1 MEGNQLKTNPRDC
14 TGLMSLAVLAAM
26 ACLAG
31 CTDSGSDD
39 PNPTAEPT
47 IRLVFSPSSV
57 SFGEERSRIVEL
69 ENTGNGAA
77 GPVELA
83 ALEVRDGGGNAVPGA
98 SLSVSPAAIPTLNAG
113 ASRELTLTL
122 DVPPSASSGD
132 YQVTLEAR
140 LDGQA
145 EASLGTFF
153 SVAATG
159 PEIATLEITGGT
171 SQARQGAVVDFAVS
185 ATDDQ
190 GQAVDDPAVT
200 WRAEPPAAGLVTAD
214 GEFVAYAVGTTRIIA
229 SSGEVADTVEVEIED
244 RGAPSGSF
252 QVVWHEPVV
261 RRYTSDHWEHG
272 DVAFTG
278 TWGCRAVPGGQC
290 GDALYVWDISARD
303 APILVDSVKVDARV
317 VNDVKVREDGTL
329 AIITHEGSNDG
340 QNGVTLLDL
349 ADPLHPAI
357 IARFSPP
364 DLTPGVH
371 NVWIDG
377 DYAYL
382 VVDGAIPTSGM
393 RVLDISDPAN
403 PEIVASFYGGGS
415 FLHDVYVRDG
425 LAFLSHWTT
434 GMIILDV
441 GNGVAGGSPTSP
453 VEVSR
458 IAVPGYRVHNAWYW
472 PESGYVFLGDEIAVP
487 GRVLVVDVNVLAA
500 PRQVASFTLPD
511 AAPHNF
517 WIDETVGIAYFSW
530 YENGIQ
536 AVDVSGRLLGELDEQ
551 GRKVASIQYD
561 AGGACVAPS
570 GTCSWAPQLHD
581 GFIYV
586 SDLNSGLWVL
596 RTTF

>member
-1 MEGNQLKTNPRDC
+1 LTAV
-14 TGLMSLAVLAAM
+14 AVLTAM

-31 CTDSGSDD
+31 CADSGSED
-39 PNPTAEPT
+39 PNQPAEPT
-47 IRLVFSPSSV
+47 IELAFTPSSI
-57 SFGEERSRIVEL
+57 SFGEERSGLVEL
-69 ENTGNGAA
+69 QNTGDGAA

-83 ALEVRDGGGNAVPGA
+83 ALEVRDGGGNVVPGA
-98 SLSVSPAAIPTLNAG
+98 SLSVSPPAIPTLNAG

-122 DVPPSASSGD
+122 NVPPSAASGD

-140 LDGQA
+140 LNGQA
-145 EASLGTFF
+145 EASLGTSF
-153 SVAATG
+153 SVAASG
-159 PEIATLEITGGT
+159 PAIATLEITGGA
-171 SQARQGAVVDFAVS
+171 SQARQGEVVDFAVS

-200 WRAEPPAAGLVTAD
+200 WRADPPAAGLVTAD

-229 SSGEVADTVEVEIED
+229 GSGEVADTVEVEIAA

-252 QVVWHEPVV
+252 EVEWHKPVV

-290 GDALYVWDISARD
+290 GDALFVWDISVRN

-317 VNDVKVREDGTL
+317 VNDVKVSEDGTL

-349 ADPLHPAI
+349 ADPLHPAVI
-357 IARFSPP
+357 TRFSPP

-382 VVDGAIPTSGM
+382 VVDGAVPTSGL

-403 PEIVASFYGGGS
+403 PAIVASFYGGGS
-415 FLHDVYVRDG
+415 FLHDVYVRNG

-472 PESGYVFLGDEIAVP
+472 PESGYVFLGDEIALP

-517 WIDETVGIAYFSW
+517 WVDEAAGIAYFSW

-536 AVDVSGRLLGELDEQ
+536 AVDVSGRLLGELEEQ
-551 GRKVASIQYD
+551 GRKVAGIQYD
-561 AGGACVAPS
+561 VGGACIASS
-570 GTCSWAPQLHD
+570 GACSWAPQLHD

>member
-1 MEGNQLKTNPRDC
+1 
-14 TGLMSLAVLAAM
+14 
-26 ACLAG
+26 
-31 CTDSGSDD
+31 
-39 PNPTAEPT
+39 
-47 IRLVFSPSSV
+47 
-57 SFGEERSRIVEL
+57 
-69 ENTGNGAA
+69 
-77 GPVELA
+77 
-83 ALEVRDGGGNAVPGA
+83 
-98 SLSVSPAAIPTLNAG
+98 
-113 ASRELTLTL
+113 
-122 DVPPSASSGD
+122 
-132 YQVTLEAR
+132 
-140 LDGQA
+140 
-145 EASLGTFF
+145 
-153 SVAATG
+153 
-159 PEIATLEITGGT
+159 
-171 SQARQGAVVDFAVS
+171 
-185 ATDDQ
+185 
-190 GQAVDDPAVT
+190 
-200 WRAEPPAAGLVTAD
+200 
-214 GEFVAYAVGTTRIIA
+214 
-229 SSGEVADTVEVEIED
+229 
-244 RGAPSGSF
+244 
-252 QVVWHEPVV
+252 
-261 RRYTSDHWEHG
+261 
-272 DVAFTG
+272 
-278 TWGCRAVPGGQC
+278 
-290 GDALYVWDISARD
+290 
-303 APILVDSVKVDARV
+303 
-317 VNDVKVREDGTL
+317 VKVREDGTL

-357 IARFSPP
+357 ITRFSPP

-377 DYAYL
+377 DHAYL
-382 VVDGAIPTSGM
+382 VVDGAVPTSGL

-487 GRVLVVDVNVLAA
+487 GRVLVVDVSVLAA

-517 WIDETVGIAYFSW
+517 WVDETAGIAYFSW

-536 AVDVSGRLLGELDEQ
+536 AVDVSGRLLGELDRQ
-551 GRKVASIQYD
+551 ARQVASLQYD
-561 AGGACVAPS
+561 VGGACVASS

-596 RTTF
+596 RTTC